1 MMKYKLLP
9 CVAFTK
15 EDMKLEAM
23 NGEISKLLKNK
34 SLSADAKMEFYEDLL
49 AKIKNYKQDTEGAKA
64 PPPAT
69 VSIATNTDPPQL
81 PTLPGPKPPKSP
93 RKPGIPR
100 PVAKKKTV
108 EKPSLAPLPIN
119 RTIAKRVTPSAAP
132 APPRVIA
139 PPRTIA
145 PRPGIIVR
153 SPVLTRGRAGPQ
165 GGNGI
170 IRKKKWRFV

>member
-81 PTLPGPKPPKSP
+81 PTLPEPKPPQAP

-100 PVAKKKTV
+100 PTVKKKT
-108 EKPSLAPLPIN
+108 ETSMKPLPAN
-119 RTIAKRVTPSAAP
+119 RTIAKRVTPAATLSATP

-139 PPRTIA
+139 PRA
-145 PRPGIIVR
+145 AGIVR
-153 SPVLTRGRAGPQ
+153 SPVLTRGRVRPQ

-170 IRKKKWRFV
+170 IRKKKWQFV